1 MDNQWS
7 NEMEVLKL
15 EQVCRPLRQSRS
27 VWLLQLMEQES
38 AQELMKAASSLFREG
53 GPSSFTQLMSSVSNL
68 FCGYP
73 EGGGSRVLSFNWYE
87 DNNYK
92 VFLGVNGTKSHNYVY
107 DDSASKWSGWTIK
120 VPIL

>member
-1 MDNQWS
+1 
-7 NEMEVLKL
+7 ME
-15 EQVCRPLRQSRS
+15 R
-27 VWLLQLMEQES
+27 ES
-38 AQELMKAASSLFREG
+38 SQELLKAASSLFQAG
-53 GPSSFTQLMSSVSNL
+53 GPSSFTQLMASVSSL

-107 DDSASKWSGWTIK
+107 DDSTSK
-120 VPIL
+120 

>member
-1 MDNQWS
+1 MS
-7 NEMEVLKL
+7 
-15 EQVCRPLRQSRS
+15 
-27 VWLLQLMEQES
+27 QLMERES
-38 AQELMKAASSLFREG
+38 SQELLRTLSSLFRAG
-53 GPSSFTQLMSSVSNL
+53 GPTSFTQLMSGVSGL

-107 DDSASKWSGWTIK
+107 DDSASKGARGGGRQEQPS
-120 VPIL
+120 